1 MAIYGSTRKLNSFLF
16 SCPKGGDTINKKQI
30 EVEKAKL
37 AEEQKVFDALK
48 KYYGQAANDA
58 AKKIKL
64 HNGKITVL
72 LNDWDNLDEQ
82 QKSILQSK
90 IYQRDFQLSLKKQ
103 LDEIL
108 DNLNT
113 KQYKTVEEYLKDS
126 YEMGFLGTMYDI
138 HGQGI
143 PLVLP
148 IDQKAAVKAAKL
160 DSKISKKLYGSYVTE
175 LKKRIQAEVSRGVAS
190 NISFKD
196 IARNLNMQAGIG
208 LNKAM
213 RIARTE
219 GHGVQIQAAND
230 AQHKAKAAGADVVKQ
245 WDAALDGKTRDSHRQ
260 VDGQIR
266 ELDEKFS
273 NGMMFPSDPSGAASE
288 VINCRC
294 TLLQRATWA
303 LDEDELET
311 LKERAAAHGLDK
323 TEQFDDFKKKYLKAA
338 EEIETTTAVA
348 EIVKPANISV
358 EELNQESTGTL
369 AKLYEKHRLKNGL
382 TSVPYDELGNSA
394 DAVVNANYGKMS
406 VESASAF
413 NNTIKTLAS
422 EYDTPLQKVRTM
434 NKNEFMFH
442 GNSFAFVKHDYTVD
456 SAELIINPAK
466 CADITKLTD
475 RIKELSEYGYC
486 VRIADDAA
494 EKYIITHEF
503 AHTLLNMEQPL
514 NKKTNWLNADY
525 DKIKK
530 ARKEIQAVYDEYME
544 HVKVLT
550 EKQKEAELAALLNSD
565 EVAWKEAE
573 KRVKELD
580 AVKISDYSLESV
592 DEFLAEAFTNE
603 KIGTVPNE
611 YSKRTVD
618 ILDKY
623 FKG

>member
-48 KYYGQAANDA
+48 KYYGQAASDA

-64 HNGKITVL
+64 HNGKISVL

-273 NGMMFPSDPSGAASE
+273 NGMMYPSDPAGGASE
-288 VINCRC
+288 VVNCRC
-294 TLLQRATWA
+294 ALLQRAKWA
-303 LDEDELET
+303 LDEEELET
-311 LKERAAAHGLDK
+311 LQERAAFFGLDK
-323 TEQFDDFKKKYLKAA
+323 TDSFEDFKKKYKIAASSTEKAFDITEGGKYIKLNIA
-338 EEIETTTAVA
+338 DRNKYADYIENDFTTQKMT
-348 EIVKPANISV
+348 VK
-358 EELNQESTGTL
+358 ELRTMW
-369 AKLYEKHRLKNGL
+369 
-382 TSVPYDELGNSA
+382 D
-394 DAVVNANYGKMS
+394 
-406 VESASAF
+406 
-413 NNTIKTLAS
+413 KTLGYIQNS
-422 EYDTPLQKVRTM
+422 EGYQD
-434 NKNEFMFH
+434 
-442 GNSFAFVKHDYTVD
+442 
-456 SAELIINPAK
+456 INGFLRGLK
-466 CADITKLTD
+466 TKLTNPRRRLTIGIMERLTNNNSLKKD
-475 RIKELSEYGYC
+475 YIGTRKVDSEYLKNVLGLEVADQFKMSMETNAFGTKRPVRIPKNKAAAQIVADQINKLVGTDKAIISDKAFTSVSMSEKLNYFTHYPIKFEIQMPAGTKGVLTDNLMESEFIAKKGSAIEILGTEVYNDGGKYC
-486 VRIADDAA
+486 V
-494 EKYIITHEF
+494 
-503 AHTLLNMEQPL
+503 
-514 NKKTNWLNADY
+514 
-525 DKIKK
+525 KILS
-530 ARKEIQAVYDEYME
+530 RMIQ
-544 HVKVLT
+544 
-550 EKQKEAELAALLNSD
+550 Q
-565 EVAWKEAE
+565 
-573 KRVKELD
+573 
-580 AVKISDYSLESV
+580 
-592 DEFLAEAFTNE
+592 
-603 KIGTVPNE
+603 
-611 YSKRTVD
+611 
-618 ILDKY
+618 
-623 FKG
+623 